1 MRRLLL
7 IPLLLLGVALPTTV
21 AHAHRERPVA
31 CKTVNSSDFDGGLVH
46 VRVKLTCINPSLRYD
61 YVVKVVVVVATHA
74 DNVRKA
80 YRISIGSGDT
90 EVRFFR
96 VTLLRQGTEVV
107 SAPMHIH
114 NLARSG

>member
-1 MRRLLL
+1 
-7 IPLLLLGVALPTTV
+7 
-21 AHAHRERPVA
+21 
-31 CKTVNSSDFDGGLVH
+31 
-46 VRVKLTCINPSLRYD
+46 
-61 YVVKVVVVVATHA
+61 VVVVATHA